1 MINDDERREVAAR
14 LRELE
19 VHCWYDGMD
28 EVDSLE
34 TAIGCSIGQ
43 DWQDQDWWHRLADL
57 IDRPTCENINEHYDV
72 FECSECHCKVEV
84 MGECRSE
91 YGGIF
96 HAPFLP
102 SYCPSCG
109 AEAV

>member
-1 MINDDERREVAAR
+1 MSWTLEQSANDLERYVLHGDPPSVDAAAMMVAWAR
-14 LRELE
+14 MG
-19 VHCWYDGMD
+19 V
-28 EVDSLE
+28 
-34 TAIGCSIGQ
+34 IG
-43 DWQDQDWWHRLADL
+43 
-57 IDRPTCENINEHYDV
+57 RPTCKNINEHYDV

-96 HAPFLP
+96 YAPFLP

-109 AEAV
+109 AEVE